1 MLEGGFKLKLKSNR
15 SWLILINLLFA
26 FMFAALL
33 GLLSGDYK
41 NVENPERNILIWL
54 GIIILPL
61 LCLIVGISLI
71 GKYTDAAKGIIMFG
85 IFSLFISTLIYT
97 ILSKPK
103 GTKEVVG
110 VGYTLIALAGTT
122 WFIFIWKMCSFCETT
137 VYGKGR
143 IAKKIE

>member
-15 SWLILINLLFA
+15 TWLILINLLFA
-26 FMFAALL
+26 LMFAALL

-61 LCLIVGISLI
+61 LCLIVGILLI
-71 GKYTDAAKGIIMFG
+71 GKYTDLSKGIIMFG

-122 WFIFIWKMCSFCETT
+122 WFIFIWKMCNFCETT
-137 VYGKGR
+137 IYGKK
-143 IAKKIE
+143 AKTTSN